1 MGNLRK
7 RKKGAQMILTV
18 DEFAKWAGLSSR
30 SVYRLTKSNEIPYYR
45 VGDRIRLNT
54 EDFKCGQELPP
65 RAEAPKLDLL
75 GLPKMQDKNRKELL
89 SALATIA
96 KVLTEEAGAE
106 GGTDE

>member
-1 MGNLRK
+1 
-7 RKKGAQMILTV
+7 MILTV

-30 SVYRLTKSNEIPYYR
+30 SVYRLTKTNEIPYYR
-45 VGDRIRLNT
+45 IGDRIRLNT

-75 GLPKMQDKNRKELL
+75 GIPKMNDKNRKELL

-96 KVLTEEAGAE
+96 KVLAEESE
-106 GGTDE
+106 EPNEQEKR